1 MIVNGEIVKTQY
13 KTHEVV
19 RIPISDNA
27 AKFLPKR
34 GKGLVFNL
42 PERYYYPFDQ
52 WIKTTGIKK
61 HITFHC
67 ARHTF
72 ACLLLSYG
80 TDIYTT
86 SKLLGHTSVKTTE
99 IYAHIV
105 DEKKRAAVDNI
116 PKL

>member
-1 MIVNGEIVKTQY
+1 MCDLKTFR
-13 KTHEVV
+13 KTNNLTQSDIADFLGGGVGKAF
-19 RIPISDNA
+19 ISQIEHGNRKLPSA
-27 AKFLPKR
+27 QLAKLLNNPY
-34 GKGLVFNL
+34 GW
-42 PERYYYPFDQ
+42 D
-52 WIKTTGIKK
+52 
-61 HITFHC
+61 
-67 ARHTF
+67 TF